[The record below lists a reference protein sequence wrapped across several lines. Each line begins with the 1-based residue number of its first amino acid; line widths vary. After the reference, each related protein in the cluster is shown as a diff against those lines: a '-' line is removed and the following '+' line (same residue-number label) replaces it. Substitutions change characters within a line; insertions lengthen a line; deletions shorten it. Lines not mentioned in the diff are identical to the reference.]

1 MSYMVSENGLI
12 PRPLE
17 LVAALDRHIVGQD
30 QAKRALA
37 MAAYR
42 HYLGVARRGHETGSK
57 FGKQHAL
64 LLGPT
69 GCGKTQLMSELAQLL
84 NVPTAMVSAT
94 NYVEAGYV
102 GDKVENILRTLS
114 LASGG
119 RMDAAERGMV
129 FIDEVDKIR
138 GTSEAMRDV
147 SGAGVQNALLK
158 LLDGI
163 RATFELGDQRKSMRT
178 DGIFFV
184 FAGAFEGI
192 DDIVRR
198 RTQAADDIGF
208 RSGPSQRNAT
218 KPTRPP
224 VGVEDL
230 IEFGMIREF
239 VGRLNTIAE
248 VQPLDVDVL
257 ERILVEPQQSWLR
270 RTQSFFAAHGADLH
284 LSRGAVRA
292 LAERAAKHRTGA
304 RALDRVASAALEP
317 TVWRFLQADESIHR
331 IDVNRTTIER
341 GAQARFRFGTRQDVD
356 QNGSQLARAIIAQAD
371 EAEPMRGTPRWF
383 VAELDKIE
391 GILSLEHAAKPAQNW
406 WRNVREAH
414 SHDPAGLHY
423 LAQQL
428 QEREATINE
437 FFTAS
442 VFAQTDDLRAVLH
455 YMNYKRIRD
464 MEEKRRRAGK

>member
-1 MSYMVSENGLI
+1 MSYRTSENALI
-12 PRPLE
+12 PRPVE
-17 LVAALDRHIVGQD
+17 LVASLDRHVVGQD

-42 HYLGVARRGHETGSK
+42 HYLGVAHRGHESDST

-69 GCGKTQLMSELAQLL
+69 GCGKTQLIRELAQLL

-102 GDKVENILRTLS
+102 GDKVENIPRTLFV
-114 LASGG
+114 ASGG
-119 RMDAAERGMV
+119 RTDVAERGMV
-129 FIDEVDKIR
+129 FVDEVDKIR
-138 GTSEAMRDV
+138 GVSEAMRDV

-163 RATFELGDQRKSMRT
+163 RVTFELGDQRKSMRT

-192 DDIVRR
+192 DDIIRR
-198 RTQAADDIGF
+198 RTQVPDDMGF
-208 RSGPSQRNAT
+208 RSGPSQSNAA
-218 KPTRPP
+218 KPTQPP
-224 VGVEDL
+224 VAVEDL

-257 ERILVEPQQSWLR
+257 ERILVEPQQSWMR

-284 LSRGAVRA
+284 LSRGAIRA

-317 TVWRFLQADESIHR
+317 TVWRLLQADEPVHR

-341 GAQARFRFGTRQDVD
+341 GAQARFRYGARQNVD
-356 QNGSQLARAIIAQAD
+356 EDSSQVAPAIIA
-371 EAEPMRGTPRWF
+371 EAKETEPVRGTPRWF
-383 VAELDKIE
+383 LAELE
-391 GILSLEHAAKPAQNW
+391 QLEVALRLEHAAKPAQNW
-406 WRNVREAH
+406 WRNVRDTQ
-414 SHDPAGLHY
+414 SHDPARFHY
-423 LAQQL
+423 LARQL
-428 QEREATINE
+428 REREATINE

-455 YMNYKRIRD
+455 YLDYKRIRD
-464 MEEKRRRAGK
+464 MEEKQRGAKQ